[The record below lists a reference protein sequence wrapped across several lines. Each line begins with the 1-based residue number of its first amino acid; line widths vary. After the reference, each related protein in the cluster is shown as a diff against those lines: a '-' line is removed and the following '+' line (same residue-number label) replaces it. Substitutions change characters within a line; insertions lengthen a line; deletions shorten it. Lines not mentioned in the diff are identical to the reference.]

1 MIEQKN
7 ERKIVKMI
15 QKLLALLII
24 YLFFFSNFEY
34 SINSHIKHQNC
45 LLPSNE
51 DNFYEDNNTN
61 DNIIYLNN
69 FYFFFSI
76 LDYNNSFN
84 TKNIYF
90 KIFNLSYI
98 LNFRFNIISLL

>member
-1 MIEQKN
+1 
-7 ERKIVKMI
+7 MI

-45 LLPSNE
+45 LLPSNK
-51 DNFYEDNNTN
+51 DIFYENNN
-61 DNIIYLNN
+61 SNNNIIYFNN
-69 FYFFFSI
+69 FNLSFSI
-76 LDYNNSFN
+76 LDYNNTFN

-98 LNFRFNIISLL
+98 ISYTIFNIIFYIIR